1 MIRVEAIIK
10 LFKCAT
16 LGSNDIPTGFRITIK
31 VGDKGYYA
39 QLFSIDGESISLEEK
54 TNVYM
59 DIVYGELE
67 IEKFIAHTPFE
78 FVSCEKLGEGQI
90 IDVKNVC
97 VEEDALKEV
106 TIDRKKEIMAIIQK
120 LDIECI

>member
-1 MIRVEAIIK
+1 M
-10 LFKCAT
+10 
-16 LGSNDIPTGFRITIK
+16 
-31 VGDKGYYA
+31 
-39 QLFSIDGESISLEEK
+39 
-54 TNVYM
+54 
-59 DIVYGELE
+59 YGELE

-78 FVSCEKLGEGQI
+78 FVSWEKLGEGQI